1 MFEERKKKKEKIRN
15 ENRGIEN
22 LENLENNK
30 MLIYYVEYI
39 IK

>member
-1 MFEERKKKKEKIRN
+1 MFEERKKKKEKIPN

-39 IK
+39 TK